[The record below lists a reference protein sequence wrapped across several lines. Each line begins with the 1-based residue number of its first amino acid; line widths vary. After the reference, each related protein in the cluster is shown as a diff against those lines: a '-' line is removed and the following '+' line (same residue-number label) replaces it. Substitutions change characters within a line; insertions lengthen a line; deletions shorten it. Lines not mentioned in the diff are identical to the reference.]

1 MKLGELLRK
10 WRAMSELD
18 LKQAGAQI
26 GIAASTLMRIEQ
38 GKVPDG
44 ETLLKLMSWIFW
56 GDIVTVEIKQY
67 ADFSPPENAP

>member
-44 ETLLKLMSWIFW
+44 ETLLKLMRWIFEPVATE
-56 GDIVTVEIKQY
+56 GE
-67 ADFSPPENAP
+67 ANASH